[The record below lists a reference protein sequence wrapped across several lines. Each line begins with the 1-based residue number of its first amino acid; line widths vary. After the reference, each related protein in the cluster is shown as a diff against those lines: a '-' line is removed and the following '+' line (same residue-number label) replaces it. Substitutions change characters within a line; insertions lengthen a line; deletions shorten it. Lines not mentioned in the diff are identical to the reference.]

1 MASLNAQQAGRDAA
15 DYTADRHDPRFA
27 QYREASDATPLD
39 AEKQA
44 VVDKAV
50 AQIDAAFGPNSV
62 SRRQAR
68 EAYAKAE
75 AVRLATVVKA
85 SLYLSVA
92 A

>member
-1 MASLNAQQAGRDAA
+1 MASSRQQQASRDAA
-15 DYTADRHDPRFA
+15 DYASDRHDPRFA
-27 QYREASDATPLD
+27 HYREASDATPLD
-39 AEKQA
+39 AEKQT
-44 VVDKAV
+44 VVDRAV

-75 AVRLATVVKA
+75 AARLATVEKA
-85 SLYLSVA
+85 ALYLSVA